1 MVEEHQREQPAR
13 LRLLG
18 GEGEL
23 AGEPDR
29 LAGQVD
35 PARVA
40 GRVDEVEHAQH
51 DGEVAGLVQAAPA
64 QGALGA
70 ADPLRHRRLGDVEG
84 VGDLAGG
91 EAADG
96 AQGQR
101 HLGGGREVGVAAA
114 EEQEEGV
121 VALLGGGR
129 RAARRTSPP
138 RGAGGRPRCGGRRRA
153 AGSRPWSAT
162 RAGRAAGARAT
173 PAAPPAAPPAAR
185 PRRRRS
191 PRPAGPGPASTRGT
205 RARSAP
211 SSSRRV
217 GSSITPRQSSEGAPD
232 MTSRTSIHS
241 YSGSA
246 ARAGLGGD
254 VGRELD
260 RALVR
265 LDVDHVPAGDEV
277 AGLGHAGRRW

>member
-51 DGEVAGLVQAAPA
+51 DGEVAGLVQAAPV
-64 QGALGA
+64 QGALGP
-70 ADPLRHRRLGDVEG
+70 ADPLRHRRLRHVEG
-84 VGDLAGG
+84 VGDLPGG

-121 VALLGGGR
+121 VALLGGAPA
-129 RAARRTSPP
+129 AARRTSPP
-138 RGAGGRPRCGGRRRA
+138 RGGDGRPRCGGRRRA
-153 AGSRPWSAT
+153 AGSRPSPAT

-191 PRPAGPGPASTRGT
+191 PRPAGPGPRAPAGRGRAARPRPAVAS
-205 RARSAP
+205 ARR
-211 SSSRRV
+211 SRRV
-217 GSSITPRQSSEGAPD
+217 SRPRALPD

-241 YSGSA
+241 YSGSPP
-246 ARAGLGGD
+246 GPGS
-254 VGRELD
+254 E
-260 RALVR
+260 
-265 LDVDHVPAGDEV
+265 ET
-277 AGLGHAGRRW
+277 

>member
-13 LRLLG
+13 LRFLG

-29 LAGQVD
+29 LAGQVH

-51 DGEVAGLVQAAPA
+51 DGEVAGLVQAAPP
-64 QGALGA
+64 QGALGP
-70 ADPLRHRRLGDVEG
+70 ADPLRHRRLRHVEG
-84 VGDLAGG
+84 VGDLPGG

-121 VALLGGGR
+121 VALLGGGGPRLGVR
-129 RAARRTSPP
+129 RLLAAVD
-138 RGAGGRPRCGGRRRA
+138 GRPRCGGRRRA
-153 AGSRPWSAT
+153 AGSRPSSAT

-185 PRRRRS
+185 PRRHRS
-191 PRPAGPGPASTRGT
+191 PRPAGPGPRAPAGRGRAARPRPAVAS
-205 RARSAP
+205 ARR
-211 SSSRRV
+211 SRRV
-217 GSSITPRQSSEGAPD
+217 SRPRAP
-232 MTSRTSIHS
+232 RT
-241 YSGSA
+241 
-246 ARAGLGGD
+246 
-254 VGRELD
+254 
-260 RALVR
+260 
-265 LDVDHVPAGDEV
+265 
-277 AGLGHAGRRW
+277 